1 MSQENP
7 VVFSVQGRLDN
18 AKSSIFT
25 SSSSIFVLGS
35 SLYTVNETQT
45 AIKLRLGEIVSVEYE
60 PGLKFKMPFVNN
72 VVKFDNRIQ
81 TLDAPAERFLTG
93 EKKNVIVDSYVKW
106 RIVDAEKFYTSTGG
120 SIAKANSN
128 LTQIIK
134 TGLKSEFSKRT
145 IVDVV
150 SGERAEIMENI
161 AKLAKSD
168 VGEFGISVID
178 VRIKRIDLS
187 QEVSNSVYRRMQAER
202 ERVAKDFRSKG
213 AEEAE
218 IIRAAADKERTIILA
233 NAYRDSEKIR
243 GEGDATSANNY
254 AKAYSQNSS
263 FYSFYRSLESYNKS
277 FNNQNDILVLNPN
290 TEFFRHFNPSAE

>member
-1 MSQENP
+1 MQKILLIIGAALFLL
-7 VVFSVQGRLDN
+7 V
-18 AKSSIFT
+18 SSA
-25 SSSSIFVLGS
+25 
-35 SLYTVNETQT
+35 LYTVKETQT
-45 AIKLRLGEIVSVEYE
+45 AIKLRLGEIVSVETVA
-60 PGLKFKMPFVNN
+60 GLKFKMPFVNN

-106 RIVDAEKFYTSTGG
+106 RILDAEQFYKSTGG
-120 SIAKANSN
+120 NIARTNN
-128 LTQIIK
+128 RLTQIIK

-145 IVDVV
+145 IADVV
-150 SGERAEIMENI
+150 SGERSQIMANI
-161 AKLAKSD
+161 VKLAKKD
-168 VGEFGISVID
+168 IAEFGIEIID

-202 ERVAKDFRSKG
+202 QRVAKEFRSKG

-243 GEGDATSANNY
+243 GEGDAISASNY
-254 AKAYSQNSS
+254 AEAYNQNVD
-263 FYSFYRSLESYNKS
+263 FYSFYRSLESYKKS
-277 FNNQNDILVLNPN
+277 FSSQSDILVLNPN
-290 TEFFRHFNPSAE
+290 TEFFRHFNPEVE

>member
-1 MSQENP
+1 MQKILFAL
-7 VVFSVQGRLDN
+7 VIVLF
-18 AKSSIFT
+18 
-25 SSSSIFVLGS
+25 FVLGS
-35 SLYTVNETQT
+35 SLYTVSETET

-72 VVKFDNRIQ
+72 IVKFDNRIQ

-106 RIVDAEKFYTSTGG
+106 KIVDAEKFYTSTGG
-120 SIAKANSN
+120 VIARANNN

-134 TGLKSEFSKRT
+134 TGMKSEFSKRT

-150 SGERAEIMENI
+150 SGERSEIMANI
-161 AKLAKSD
+161 SRLAKNAVD
-168 VGEFGISVID
+168 EFGIEVVD

-202 ERVAKDFRSKG
+202 HRVAKDFRSKG

-218 IIRAAADKERTIILA
+218 IIRAAADRERTIILA
-233 NAYRDSEKIR
+233 NAYRDSEIIR

-254 AKAYSQNSS
+254 AQAYSQNSD
-263 FYSFYRSLESYNKS
+263 FYSFYRALESYNKS
-277 FNNQNDILVLNPN
+277 FNQQNDILVLNPN
-290 TEFFRHFNPSAE
+290 TEFFRYFNPTVQ